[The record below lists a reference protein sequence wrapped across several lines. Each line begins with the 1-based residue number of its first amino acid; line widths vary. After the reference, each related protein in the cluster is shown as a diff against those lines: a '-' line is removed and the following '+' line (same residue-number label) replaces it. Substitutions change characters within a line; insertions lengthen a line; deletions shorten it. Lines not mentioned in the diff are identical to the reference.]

1 MFFPAWYVTCL
12 LLAVFC
18 CPAESCQVRIATR
31 FLSNLC
37 WMTKQLPLLRSWS
50 WSGRIMDQNCK
61 GSLPVV
67 QRVNMISTTSKYEV
81 PDKWGQTIIQ
91 LSEIGT
97 CSCSAHFLCFR
108 PTWLMNWCCCVG
120 FQKPFITTCGVLN
133 PNAENQQPPTTKQP
147 TLIRSYTVSGVAVCV
162 CLSPELGV
170 IAHCLACGCWWSCS
184 SLLWYKLKSVAK
196 SCYEDLWSIC
206 SQKMLGLPVV
216 HLFFTQ

>member
-31 FLSNLC
+31 FPSSLC

-50 WSGRIMDQNCK
+50 SSGRIMDQNCK

-147 TLIRSYTVSGVAVCV
+147 TLIRSYIRCSCLRVSLTRARGDCPLP
-162 CLSPELGV
+162 CLR
-170 IAHCLACGCWWSCS
+170 
-184 SLLWYKLKSVAK
+184 LLMIMQLSTMIQA
-196 SCYEDLWSIC
+196 
-206 SQKMLGLPVV
+206 
-216 HLFFTQ
+216 